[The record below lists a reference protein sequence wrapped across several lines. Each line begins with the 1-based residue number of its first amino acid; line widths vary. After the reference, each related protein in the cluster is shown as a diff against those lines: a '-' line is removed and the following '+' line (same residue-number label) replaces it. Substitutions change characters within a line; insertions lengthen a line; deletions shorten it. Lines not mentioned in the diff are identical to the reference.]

1 MNYIIKSGDMSYT
14 ISPLGAELISAV
26 SAQGDEFIWQAN
38 PDFWGGHAPLLF
50 PICGRLKNFYY
61 MFEGKRYD
69 MGIHGFLRRLEFD
82 VVSASDTEV
91 VMSVCENEETLKQ
104 YPFRFTV
111 TVTYKAENCKLLSS
125 YTIKNDNDR
134 VMPFAFGLHPGFN
147 IFTDGGATVNDYK
160 VLYDRDTALQ
170 RTPLSQYPNGP
181 AFLPIEFKNRELKID
196 NEAIAAVDT
205 IVLKNVGTHTRLV
218 CEKNSHE
225 IEMSFSQNLPLYCIW
240 KHPSLDA
247 QYLCLEPW
255 TTEPARYID
264 EENLATRE
272 NMIHLAPGAIE
283 NFFCDFGFKK

>member
-14 ISPLGAELISAV
+14 ISTLGAELISAV

-134 VMPFAFGLHPGFN
+134 IMPFAFGLHPGFN

-160 VLYDRDTALQ
+160 VLYDQDTALQ

-240 KHPSLDA
+240 KHASLDA
-247 QYLCLEPW
+247 RYLCLEPW